1 MTFLN
6 DIDTIDIARYGAVME
21 RDSNFPER
29 CNIEF
34 AQILSDG
41 AIRTRVWERGSGITM
56 ACGTGACATAVAA
69 ALTGRT
75 SRRSE
80 IRMDGGTLQI
90 EWRSADNHVYMTGP
104 AEIVFDGEIGE

>member
-1 MTFLN
+1 MKPQRYEK
-6 DIDTIDIARYGAVME
+6 IAFAILLLAGALVALALVK
-21 RDSNFPER
+21 PEGLKQATTSML
-29 CNIEF
+29 E
-34 AQILSDG
+34 
-41 AIRTRVWERGSGITM
+41 M

-69 ALTGRT
+69 ALTGRA